1 MDHFLCEEGAKY
13 AFIYTDFRS
22 FLGIRVE
29 KAMHTAIHLINKYF
43 SSKVMIPHGQI
54 SASIPV
60 SEVAY
65 SLHNTS
71 A

>member
-1 MDHFLCEEGAKY
+1 MHLY
-13 AFIYTDFRS
+13 NILTDFRG
-22 FLGIRVE
+22 FLGIGVE
-29 KAMHTAIHLINKYF
+29 KAVHTAIQLTNVYMYLFATKTS

-54 SASIPV
+54 PASIPV